1 MADTEH
7 YPPLP
12 AAASLAPI
20 PPLAADG
27 SEVAVRWVRPDL
39 GDQRSDDA
47 ALPGPEAV
55 EEGDH
60 AEGLAASPSGM
71 TVDDLIAELRLHSND
86 GGGADPIYIET
97 HGRSYPLTRTEPTDG
112 LEAIMLIGYERG
124 APSDSDLSM
133 YLSDLDLSIRTYNAL
148 NREGIRIIADLMQY
162 REVDLWDIRNLGVK
176 SIQEIMDKLTERGLQ
191 LLPDDSEQH
200 PNVIRGSFWHRQ

>member
-39 GDQRSDDA
+39 GDQRPDDA
-47 ALPGPEAV
+47 HPASEAV
-55 EEGDH
+55 AQVDQSG
-60 AEGLAASPSGM
+60 GLADSGAVGM
-71 TVDDLIAELRLHSND
+71 TVDDLIAELRLHSSD
-86 GGGADPIYIET
+86 GGGADPVLVET

-112 LEAIMLIGYERG
+112 LESLVLIGYERG
-124 APSDSDLSM
+124 ASSGSDLSM
-133 YLSDLDLSIRTYNAL
+133 YLSDLDLSVRTYNAL
-148 NREGIRIIADLMQY
+148 NREGVRIIGDLMEY
-162 REVDLWDIRNLGVK
+162 REIDLWDIRNLGVK
-176 SIQEIMDKLTERGLQ
+176 SIQEIKDKLAEHNFQ

-200 PNVIRGSFWHRQ
+200 PSLNRSLWVRR